1 MPDEWEP
8 GLDDNVQDVRIGNLL
23 GGYDVKTHS
32 HVNGS
37 ESLVVERVRASD
49 LGDLAI
55 DLSGG
60 YHLTLFPEGS
70 TSEAWRLFEP
80 GEDAPHFVIDGNGS
94 HIE

>member
-23 GGYDVKTHS
+23 GGYDLKTDS

-37 ESLVVERVRASD
+37 ESLVVERVRASE
-49 LGDLAI
+49 LGDLDI

-70 TSEAWRLFEP
+70 AGEAWRLFEP
-80 GEDAPHFVIDGNGS
+80 GEDAPHFVMEGNGS
-94 HIE
+94 HFE